1 MRSSTVNSYVG
12 GYKRKKEKKDVNL
25 MVKIIQWS
33 KRQHRNMN
41 GSSEQNLK
49 VKCMDAEVTKNGFK
63 PWLQLED
70 LK

>member
-1 MRSSTVNSYVG
+1 M
-12 GYKRKKEKKDVNL
+12 NL